1 MFLDSYLYIFVNY
14 NRIKLMKK
22 SLVIILLS
30 LVFLSLPVIMKY
42 HQFECDL
49 TIELF
54 DSNNENSEVSEKND
68 DEESE
73 EIDMSIIL
81 SKILPLK
88 SKSEILHK
96 IFEIINPSEEV
107 DSPPPRQ

>member
-1 MFLDSYLYIFVNY
+1 
-14 NRIKLMKK
+14 MKK

-30 LVFLSLPVIMKY
+30 MAFLSLPVIMKY

-49 TIELF
+49 TIDLF
-54 DSNNENSEVSEKND
+54 DSNTENSELSDKND
-68 DEESE
+68 NEETE
-73 EIDMSIIL
+73 EINMSSIL

-88 SKSEILHK
+88 SKSEFLHK
-96 IFEIINPSEEV
+96 IFEIINPSREV